1 MIPPRA
7 RPLLALLCVSSL
19 NVPAQQN
26 KENAA
31 GPEKW
36 RKLKLNLGEEKDRPK
51 LSIWSRQGFYQ

>member
-36 RKLKLNLGEEKDRPK
+36 LKLKLDEEKDRPK
-51 LSIWSRQGFYQ
+51 LSVWSRQGFYQ